1 MSLNKKQQRFVNEY
15 IVDLNA
21 TKSAIRSGYS
31 EKTAAVQGCQ
41 LLKLPKIS
49 AAIQRAMD
57 ERAGRLQITQDNVLQ
72 ELAKLAFLDARKFYA
87 PDGSLI
93 PVTELDDNTA
103 ACLQGI
109 EIEEAYQHFG
119 KGQAKATGVLKK
131 IKFADKG
138 INLERLGR
146 HLKLFTD
153 KLEVDVGGSLAER
166 LERIRK
172 RVVTK
177 ESQNRAGKTA

>member
-1 MSLNKKQQRFVNEY
+1 M
-15 IVDLNA
+15 
-21 TKSAIRSGYS
+21 
-31 EKTAAVQGCQ
+31 
-41 LLKLPKIS
+41 
-49 AAIQRAMD
+49 
-57 ERAGRLQITQDNVLQ
+57 
-72 ELAKLAFLDARKFYA
+72 AFLDARRFYA
-87 PDGSLI
+87 PDGNLI
-93 PVTELDDNTA
+93 PVTQLDDNTA

-153 KLEVDVGGSLAER
+153 KVELEVSGSLAER

-177 ESQNRAGKTA
+177 ESQNRAEKSA